1 MTTTACVQCHAPSN
15 GQFLDATCTTQ
26 LKTWLWELAGHAV
39 DLEEAVIPSLT
50 SRRGEKVMVTGS
62 TEPPQQWNEDASTAA
77 ETLRSDLWAIVR
89 DIEERTGSQY
99 PGVDT
104 SASMAAWLARNVM
117 TIALAPDALE
127 NYQTVESLAVGY
139 MSVTDK
145 GVDVWKRSIVLCAV
159 DISLPRV
166 WLGRCDAVVDGK
178 TCGQDVKATED
189 ETAVRCSGCMTVRDV
204 ADFRVATLVKARK
217 FVGTA
222 AELAA
227 MLPAFVGKPL
237 TRKRITYYGD
247 AGLVERIDNNGDT
260 VYRLGEVVDAH
271 EAFADK
277 RLSRHAA

>member
-1 MTTTACVQCHAPSN
+1 MTTTCVQCHASSN
-15 GQFLDATCTTQ
+15 GQFLDATCTAQ

-39 DLEEAVIPSLT
+39 DLSTTVVTRQT
-50 SRRGEKVMVTGS
+50 SRRGERIMVTGS
-62 TEPPQQWNEDASTAA
+62 SETPLIVDLDAA
-77 ETLRSDLWAIVR
+77 EVAWVLHNTLVAIAKSLCEDRGQVY
-89 DIEERTGSQY
+89 D
-99 PGVDT
+99 GVDT
-104 SASMAAWLARNVM
+104 SPAIAAWLARSVM
-117 TIALAPDALE
+117 SISLSPDALE
-127 NYQTVESLAVGY
+127 TWSTIESLAVGY
-139 MSVTDK
+139 MSVTDE
-145 GVDVWKRSIVLCAV
+145 GVDVWKRSVVLCAV
-159 DISLPRV
+159 DITLPRV
-166 WLGRCDAVVDGK
+166 WLGRCDAVVEGK
-178 TCGQDVKATED
+178 TCGQDVKATSE
-189 ETAVRCSGCMTVRDV
+189 ETAVRCAGCMTVRDV

-247 AGLVERIDNNGDT
+247 AGLVERIDHNGDT